1 MVDNDLLTWLQ
12 SAYRQNHSTETA
24 LIKVKNDLLI
34 NTDKGHV
41 TLLVLLDVSAAFDT
55 VRILLRRLQLLMLGL
70 RGNALSC
77 FQSHLEERVQRISVN
92 GTLPNT
98 FTWKSGVPQ
107 GSYLGPLL
115 ITIYTSKMFEILHS
129 HLPSAHAYDD
139 DRQLRVNR
147 TIW

>member
-55 VRILLRRLQLLMLGL
+55 ARILLRRLQLLLGL
-70 RGNALSC
+70 RGNVLSC
-77 FQSHLEERVQRISVN
+77 FQSQLEGRVQRISIN
-92 GTLPNT
+92 STLSNT
-98 FTWKSGVPQ
+98 FAWKSGVPQ

-115 ITIYTSKMFEILHS
+115 ITIHTSKMFEILHS

-139 DRQLRVNR
+139 DRQLYVNR

>member
-1 MVDNDLLTWLQ
+1 M
-12 SAYRQNHSTETA
+12 
-24 LIKVKNDLLI
+24 KNDLLI
-34 NTDKGHV
+34 NTDRGHV
-41 TLLVLLDVSAAFDT
+41 TLVLLDVSAAFDT
-55 VRILLRRLQLLMLGL
+55 VRILLRRLQLQLGL
-70 RGNALSC
+70 LGNALSC

-92 GTLPNT
+92 GTLSNT
-98 FTWKSGVPQ
+98 FSRKRGVPQ

-139 DRQLRVNR
+139 DRQLYVNR

>member
-1 MVDNDLLTWLQ
+1 MN
-12 SAYRQNHSTETA
+12 
-24 LIKVKNDLLI
+24 NDLLI
-34 NTDKGHV
+34 NTDRGHV

-55 VRILLRRLQLLMLGL
+55 VRILLRRLQLQLGL
-70 RGNALSC
+70 LGNALSC

-92 GTLPNT
+92 GTLSNT
-98 FTWKSGVPQ
+98 FSRKRGVPQ

-139 DRQLRVNR
+139 DRQLYVNR